1 MEVQPLTISDQ
12 SGAILES
19 TKELAFALMKA
30 NYVERDAWEMPDGKI
45 RGLAPEARD
54 ISVAL
59 RDSVWARFDS
69 LRFHHGLLE
78 SVRKQHDEKV
88 VAMTPGED
96 RARITWTA
104 SWHAHYLFDDV
115 VFNASSLFDYLGN
128 TIWFG
133 FHGQNYT
140 KKKWKSTYQAA
151 RRKEI
156 EENLPG
162 GVRIFGSATGRQV
175 LDAHAELVNDL
186 YEYRSQLIHNRLEGP
201 KVFSLEFW
209 ERNSRGNLKLPF
221 PNLFAR
227 QLKKVIPEATDSA
240 QDIDISVGTE
250 HLIKRIGELTLALID
265 TLKLDLNWDRDE
277 PLMILG

>member
-1 MEVQPLTISDQ
+1 MDVQPLTIADQ
-12 SGAILES
+12 SGAILAS

-69 LRFHHGLLE
+69 LRFHHGLMG
-78 SVRKQHDEKV
+78 SVRNQHDHKV
-88 VAMTPGED
+88 AEMAPGED

-115 VFNASSLFDYLGN
+115 VFNAASLFDYLGN

-151 RRKEI
+151 RRREV
-156 EENLPG
+156 EENLPA
-162 GVRIFGSATGRQV
+162 GVRIFDSATGQQV
-175 LDAHAELVNDL
+175 LAAHAELVNDL

-201 KVFSLEFW
+201 NVFSHEFW
-209 ERNSRGNLKLPF
+209 ERNSQGIFSCPF
-221 PNLFAR
+221 
-227 QLKKVIPEATDSA
+227 
-240 QDIDISVGTE
+240 
-250 HLIKRIGELTLALID
+250 RIRTLAS
-265 TLKLDLNWDRDE
+265 
-277 PLMILG
+277 